1 MWLLESMSFSFKEEI
16 ENIKEIKT
24 YKMFS
29 LFLSRF
35 SRLDKNMIKVLELN
49 VKVRANESIKRCY
62 TLSL

>member
-1 MWLLESMSFSFKEEI
+1 MSFSFKEEI